1 MSDNRITIHVD
12 MDYFFAQCEE
22 REHPGRILILLRNF
36 KYQDTQ
42 YPNMETAGI
51 LRARER
57 HER

>member
-1 MSDNRITIHVD
+1 MMHQS
-12 MDYFFAQCEE
+12 
-22 REHPGRILILLRNF
+22 RILLMISRFSIQLRHYIYALTAIIYINARQ
-36 KYQDTQ
+36 QDTQ